1 MEQHQPSDS
10 TLALR
15 HPVIIDYIAL
25 TKPELTLLSVV
36 SAVGTAFMAL
46 HDSGYYLP
54 VLHTFVGT
62 LLAGAGA
69 GTLNQ
74 YLERNHDAMMK
85 RTTSR
90 PLPAGRVKPGEALA
104 FGIFLSISGVLY
116 LASVV
121 NILAGILTALTLASY
136 LLIYTPLK
144 RRTPFATVIGGIPG
158 ALPPL
163 IGWAAARGSLTTE
176 SFALFFILFFWQ
188 MPHFLAL
195 AWMYRKDY
203 ARAGYKMLPVL
214 DASGSATSRQ
224 ILIYSIAL
232 IPASVLP
239 TLVGLAGLIYFAG
252 ALLISV
258 ASLLVAIRFSF
269 DRSNANAR
277 HLFSASLLYLPI
289 LFFFL
294 MIG

>member
-1 MEQHQPSDS
+1 MERHHTSD
-10 TLALR
+10 TTIALH
-15 HPVIIDYIAL
+15 HPAIVDYIAL

-36 SAVGTAFMAL
+36 SAVGAAFMAL
-46 HDSGYYLP
+46 HGSGYYLP
-54 VLHTFVGT
+54 IFHTFVGT

-69 GTLNQ
+69 GVLNQ
-74 YLERNHDAMMK
+74 YLERGHDAMMK
-85 RTTSR
+85 RTADR
-90 PLPAGRVKPGEALA
+90 PLPAGRLKPGDALA
-104 FGIFLSISGVLY
+104 FGMFLSAGGVLY
-116 LASVV
+116 LTSTA
-121 NILAGILTALTLASY
+121 NILAGILAASTLVSY

-214 DASGSATSRQ
+214 DESGIATSRQ
-224 ILIYSIAL
+224 MLIYSIAL

-239 TLVGLAGLIYFAG
+239 TLVGLAGLVFFAG
-252 ALLISV
+252 ALIISA
-258 ASLLVAIRFSF
+258 ASLLVAVRFSL

-277 HLFSASLLYLPI
+277 RLFSASLLYLPV

>member
-1 MEQHQPSDS
+1 MDRHDTPD
-10 TLALR
+10 TTIALR
-15 HPVIIDYIAL
+15 RPAILDYIAL

-36 SAVGTAFMAL
+36 SAVGTAFIAL
-46 HDSGYYLP
+46 HGSGHYLP
-54 VLHTFVGT
+54 IFHTFVGT

-69 GTLNQ
+69 GALNQ
-74 YLERNHDAMMK
+74 YLERDHDAMMK
-85 RTTSR
+85 RTASR
-90 PLPAGRVKPGEALA
+90 PLPAGRLKPDDALV
-104 FGIFLSISGVLY
+104 FGLFLSISGVLY
-116 LASVV
+116 LISAA
-121 NILAGILTALTLASY
+121 NILAGILAASTLASY

-163 IGWAAARGSLTTE
+163 IGWAIARGNLTPE
-176 SFALFFILFFWQ
+176 SFSLFFILFFWQ

-214 DASGSATSRQ
+214 DASGVATSRQ
-224 ILIYSIAL
+224 MTIYSIAL

-239 TLVGLAGLIYFAG
+239 TLVGLAGMIYFAG
-252 ALLISV
+252 ALLLSI
-258 ASLLVAIRFSF
+258 AALLVAVHFSL
-269 DRSNANAR
+269 DRSNTNAR
-277 HLFSASLLYLPI
+277 RLFSASLLYLPV